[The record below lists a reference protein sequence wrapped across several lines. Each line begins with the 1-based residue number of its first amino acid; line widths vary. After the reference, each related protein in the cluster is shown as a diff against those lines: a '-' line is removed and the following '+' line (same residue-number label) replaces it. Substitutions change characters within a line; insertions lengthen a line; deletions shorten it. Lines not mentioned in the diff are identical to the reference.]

1 MMECPNKSLFL
12 TQTTLRYVCAAQLG
26 RSQAALYGNKLN
38 TDARETINSILNV
51 LRARRAACER
61 PELNGVHSLAGRRFP
76 PANQTF
82 EPNYPGG
89 GQTSLP
95 ATGIIPLNSGRWAA

>member
-1 MMECPNKSLFL
+1 MLFAAGD
-12 TQTTLRYVCAAQLG
+12 LR
-26 RSQAALYGNKLN
+26 RSQAAMYGNKPN
-38 TDARETINSILNV
+38 TDAREKINSVLNV

-61 PELNGVHSLAGRRFP
+61 PELSDVPYLAGRRFP

-89 GQTSLP
+89 GQSKF
-95 ATGIIPLNSGRWAA
+95 ARHRDNFA